1 MHSTE
6 TRKRLQAKLKTLSE
20 VLWEGQCTDPDI
32 EEWLSNFVGHH
43 LSDRNAERLHAM
55 HLLSCFSYFGS
66 GELRILLVSMYR
78 DFFRYPI
85 IQELRRE
92 LGGTRNLQAVA
103 ERFREELKATRFL
116 GMGNPA
122 ESGTHLLYHFRY
134 ANRIPLRLFVQQG
147 DLFTGGVTE
156 TTTRLRAGIRRVVFI
171 DDLCGSGKQAV
182 DYSGGIVRD
191 IKAVAARAESEV
203 ECVLLVLFGT
213 QRGLSLVRSE
223 GEFDDVRAVNELDDT
238 HMTYGPMS
246 RVFRNS
252 PEGISKEHSKH
263 MAEQYGKKLF
273 PRGALG
279 YRDSQLLLGFHHN
292 VPNNTLPII
301 WSSNRTM
308 AWKPAFPRQRKR

>member
-1 MHSTE
+1 MHNSE

-32 EEWLSNFVGHH
+32 EEWLSNFVGRH
-43 LSDRNAERLHAM
+43 LSNQDAEHLHAM

-66 GELRILLVSMYR
+66 AELRVLLLSMYR

-85 IQELRRE
+85 IQELRRK
-92 LGGTRNLQAVA
+92 LGGTRNCQEVA
-103 ERFREELKATRFL
+103 ESFREELKTTRFL

-134 ANRIPLRLFVQQG
+134 ANRIPLRLFVHQG

-156 TTTRLRAGIRRVVFI
+156 ANTRLRADIRRVVFI

-182 DYSGGIVRD
+182 DYSRGIVRD
-191 IKAVAARAESEV
+191 LKAVAARTNSHV

-213 QRGLSLVRSE
+213 QRGLALVRQKA
-223 GEFDDVRAVNELDDT
+223 EFDDVRAVNELDDT

-246 RVFRNS
+246 RVFRNA
-252 PEGISKEHSKH
+252 PVGISKEHSKQ
-263 MAEQYGKKLF
+263 MAEQYGKELF

-279 YRDSQLLLGFHHN
+279 YRASQLLLGFHHN

-301 WSSNRTM
+301 WSSNRKM
-308 AWKPAFPRQRKR
+308 GWKPAFPRQRKR